1 MMNVE
6 QVLLHKGRQVF
17 TVTGGDTVRSALRVL
32 VANNIGAVVVCDGP
46 RVVGILSERDCV
58 RRVMSDERSLDAT
71 LVRTV
76 MTSPIV
82 SVRPHD
88 TLDRCMALIT
98 DQRVRHLPVIEHGE
112 LLGLVSVGDLV
123 KAKLA
128 EQADAIADLERY
140 ITTPYSVSSLGH

>member
-17 TVTGGDTVRSALRVL
+17 TVTGGDTVRSALRML

-58 RRVMSDERSLDAT
+58 RRVMSDERSLDA
-71 LVRTV
+71 
-76 MTSPIV
+76 
-82 SVRPHD
+82 